1 MLNPFF
7 GVSFHPVI
15 KLPAKYEVYD
25 LSSGYDPNRT
35 LSGPYGIGKYNERR
49 VGMYTDK
56 ELFAGEH
63 RDIHIGIDI
72 AAPISTDVHAFFD
85 GEIFLF
91 GINAAEGDYGPTIIT
106 RHLIGDRELYAL
118 FGHLTTD
125 SLTGKSS
132 GQKISRGEVIAK
144 VGEKSENGGWNP
156 HLHFQLS
163 WEKPSM
169 PDMPG
174 AVNERDL
181 KRALEVYPD
190 PRLVLGPLY

>member
-1 MLNPFF
+1 
-7 GVSFHPVI
+7 
-15 KLPAKYEVYD
+15 
-25 LSSGYDPNRT
+25 
-35 LSGPYGIGKYNERR
+35 
-49 VGMYTDK
+49 MYTDK

-72 AAPISTDVHAFFD
+72 AAPVGTEVYSFYD

-91 GINAAEGDYGPTIIT
+91 GVNSAEGDYGPTLIT

-118 FGHLTTD
+118 FGHLQTD
-125 SLTGKSS
+125 SLEKKRP
-132 GQKISRGEVIAK
+132 GQKISRGESIAR
-144 VGEKSENGGWNP
+144 VGNKSENGGWNP

-163 WEKPSM
+163 WEKPNK

-181 KRALEVYPD
+181 QSALETYPD